1 MKRRDLF
8 ATTLTGA
15 IAATAPSSIA
25 NESGTESHDKK
36 HAKDRFIAFTESFQ
50 SLSIPKT
57 CEVFNDIGLSGL
69 DLTVRNG
76 GHIQPANAA
85 AELPTAHVAATSAGL
100 DIPMLTTG
108 INSATDSHA
117 REILSQCDK
126 LGIRKIKL
134 GYYRHTTSKPI
145 ADQLDFV
152 RKSLDAVIKMCGE
165 YDVLPCMHVH
175 SGPIL
180 PANGLALYD
189 LLKTHD
195 PKTVGA
201 FCDPMHFAMTG
212 GSGSWRQAM
221 ELLRPWIKL
230 TSIKNFWW
238 VKAAPGN
245 RGEQRWRPVK
255 CPVSDGIMPMQDYVS
270 ELKRNGYT
278 GIYTL
283 HSEYIGGSVYKQF
296 TLQDCINQTKADL
309 AYMKSIMAD
318 Q

>member
-1 MKRRDLF
+1 MKRRDLL
-8 ATTLTGA
+8 ATTLTGTV
-15 IAATAPSSIA
+15 ATATMSNIA
-25 NESGTESHDKK
+25 TASNTVTAEKQSTT
-36 HAKDRFIAFTESFQ
+36 DRFIAFTERFQ

-57 CEVFNDIGLSGL
+57 CDVFNDIGLSGL

-76 GHIQPANAA
+76 GHIHPEDATAKLPAAHAA
-85 AELPTAHVAATSAGL
+85 AKSVDL

-108 INSATDSHA
+108 INSVSDSHA
-117 REILSQCDK
+117 RGILAQCDK

-134 GYYRHTTSKPI
+134 GYFRHTTAKPI
-145 ADQLDFV
+145 SGQIDFV
-152 RKSLDAVIKMCGE
+152 RKSLAEVVKMCGE

-189 LLKTHD
+189 LLKDHD
-195 PKTVGA
+195 PETVGA

-221 ELLRPWIKL
+221 ELLRPWISL

-238 VKAAPGN
+238 EMTTPGE

-255 CPVSDGIMPMQDYVS
+255 CPVSDGIMPIPEYVS

-283 HSEYIGGSVYKQF
+283 HSEYIGGGVYKHF
-296 TLQDCINQTKADL
+296 TLQDCIEQTKSDL
-309 AYMKSIMAD
+309 AYMKSVLAD
-318 Q
+318 H